1 MKPTNVFV
9 ITDHPRGSD
18 DICTAIDEQ
27 DNLALCG
34 LAANLAEFLAAQRSA
49 DPQVLILDLA
59 APLAQGTTKLLQSI
73 RGLHASLPMLLV
85 SNEDE
90 NDHAEDALLAGARGF
105 IMRREGVSAIMAAMR
120 RVAVGEIYLS
130 QTLASRLLQDFV
142 LGKKKSNRVQFGVES
157 LSDRELEIFELIGRG
172 LSTKKIAARLTL
184 SVKTIETHRAH
195 IKQKLKIADASELV
209 HRAFHWINSANNG

>member
-1 MKPTNVFV
+1 M
-9 ITDHPRGSD
+9 ITDHPRGSN

-27 DNLALCG
+27 GDLSLCG
-34 LAANLAEFLAAQRSA
+34 LAANLPEFLAAQRSA
-49 DPQVLILDLA
+49 DPHVLILDLT
-59 APLAQGTTKLLQSI
+59 APLKQGTTKLLQSI

-90 NDHAEDALLAGARGF
+90 NDHAEDALRAGARGF
-105 IMRREGVSAIMAAMR
+105 IMRQEGVSAIMAATR

-142 LGKKKSNRVQFGVES
+142 LGKKKSDREQFGVES

-172 LSTKKIAARLTL
+172 LSTKKIATRLTL

-209 HRAFHWINSANNG
+209 YRAFHWINAANSG